1 MSIKSKIESLLFIS
15 AKPMAVKQLAQLTKK
30 DPKEVEAA
38 AKELADDYKKRGEGL
53 AIIKNGSAYQ
63 MVSAPD
69 NSGLVRDFIKDETT
83 GELTRPSLE
92 TLTIIA
98 YRGSISKLDLERIRG
113 VNCSLILHNLLLRGL
128 IEAKPDKKKKETY
141 YNITFDFIR
150 FLGVNDVSQL
160 PDYERLN
167 KDDTLDRVLGND
179 KEADKFLISNSPN
192 S

>member
-1 MSIKSKIESLLFIS
+1 LLFIS

-30 DPKEVEAA
+30 DPKEVEATA
-38 AKELADDYKKRGEGL
+38 AELADDYKKRGEGL
-53 AIIKNGSAYQ
+53 AIIKNGSSYQ

-69 NSGLVRDFIKDETT
+69 NSGLIRDFIKDETM

-98 YRGSISKLDLERIRG
+98 YRGPISKLDLERIRG
-113 VNCSLILHNLLLRGL
+113 INCSLILHNLLLRGL
-128 IEAKPDKKKKETY
+128 VEAKPDKKRNETY

-150 FLGVNDVSQL
+150 FLGINNVSQL

-167 KDDTLDRVLGND
+167 KDDALDRILSDG